1 MVPPE
6 SQTSAEEN
14 SSMSVDDKEQ
24 LVSGKDQNISTAV
37 VHGVSS
43 LKSKIDAQEDA
54 SFMDKSG
61 KQQQFDYQPNIYA
74 CQPQTL
80 SSGGYL
86 SHLGQWEECP
96 HFVNAEGL
104 DTARPMIYGSYFPL
118 PTIGDSQPYFFWNYP
133 FSSPY
138 YQPPGSPSIGYLN
151 SSTGMLQFDPMH
163 LYYVPDELL
172 YSPAY
177 GFYQPFG
184 SFKGTPIQLSGTPG
198 YFWPG
203 NIPLNSQ
210 MHQESMYR
218 SGSYKALQQVD
229 KYEGATPSWG
239 AGNYRFSAFNK
250 SKHGRGSLDF
260 LNELNRGPRTTKTKK
275 EEDSSSAEGKKKNPL
290 VDSEQYNHPEF
301 ITEYKDAK
309 FFVIKS
315 YTEDHVHKSIKY
327 NVWSS
332 TDMGNRKLN
341 AAYRKAKE
349 TGEHCPIFLFFSVN
363 GSGQFC
369 GVAEM
374 IGPVDFD
381 KSFDYWQHKRW
392 SGRFPVKWHI
402 VKDLPNN
409 IVRHII
415 LENNEKKPV
424 TNSKDTQEVKLEQG
438 LQILAIFKSHEADTT
453 ILEDFDF
460 YERREKAMLDNRM
473 EKMKVQCPDAKAQKV
488 VQGSAPVDLVTHIS
502 ATFTKDVQP
511 EEAEGKENGLKV
523 EDTVAAENDSA
534 APVRTE
540 DGMPRTAEVEIL
552 SKEIG

>member
-1 MVPPE
+1 MDAADDVDSKVPTAYYRSCGVVAPLLVFSAVKSSSAADFVSVSILFTVYHMVPPE

-24 LVSGKDQNISTAV
+24 ILPPYT
-37 VHGVSS
+37 
-43 LKSKIDAQEDA
+43 
-54 SFMDKSG
+54 
-61 KQQQFDYQPNIYA
+61 
-74 CQPQTL
+74 
-80 SSGGYL
+80 GYL

-104 DTARPMIYGSYFPL
+104 DTARP
-118 PTIGDSQPYFFWNYP
+118 
-133 FSSPY
+133 
-138 YQPPGSPSIGYLN
+138 
-151 SSTGMLQFDPMH
+151 FDPMH